1 MSLNGI
7 ISLVHFRYGRF
18 YNCTQV
24 TRHVRNLNIPLRF
37 VAIFCSLNLVMFVMA
52 LALSPQG
59 GFQPSSISSKGTM
72 LATVLAFQTGPPFV
86 IAIVSMVY
94 CLGKAVW
101 NIFETLNLK
110 YT

>member
-7 ISLVHFRYGRF
+7 ISLLHFRYGRF

-24 TRHVRNLNIPLRF
+24 TRHVRNLNIPVRF
-37 VAIFCSLNLVMFVMA
+37 VAIFCSLNLVMFGMA
-52 LALSPQG
+52 MALSPQG
-59 GFQPSSISSKGTM
+59 GFQSGLSSKGTM

-94 CLGKAVW
+94 CLGKRLSG
-101 NIFETLNLK
+101 IFLNLRN
-110 YT
+110 